1 VHQQV
6 DTAIT
11 NACQQEGLQCF
22 RPEVSAA
29 VQQMGE
35 HVDHHILAFCVVA
48 QHAHSQ
54 SEHPVVVTSEN
65 RFEFSLVNHLFLQ
78 SFSLNTIEP
87 SIFLS
92 KDTTFFEISLLLCQK
107 MIIFAQN

>member
-1 VHQQV
+1 MEGIRSEVAGAMKQV
-6 DTAIT
+6 GKHIA
-11 NACQQEGLQCF
+11 
-22 RPEVSAA
+22 
-29 VQQMGE
+29 
-35 HVDHHILAFCVVA
+35 HHILAFCIIA
-48 QHAHSQ
+48 QHTLCQ
-54 SEHPVVVTSEN
+54 SEHPVVMMPEN

-87 SIFLS
+87 SVFLS